1 MSSKVSYK
9 DLIKGKSMKNLYKLS
24 IVTVACVSFIGC
36 GETEKKDNTKQE
48 INRDKKIE
56 DLSTPTTPSISKT
69 NTKPFMK
76 KYDIKSGIVEYK
88 IKGKGNI
95 MGLTT
100 KTEGTK
106 RVIFLD
112 YGSHEL
118 IEKNSIEEKN
128 INGKSE
134 TVKTHTLVY
143 NKDAVIY
150 KTDFTNK
157 VIKRM
162 KNPSIAM
169 MLNSNPI
176 KIIENFGGKKI
187 GTDKVLGYKCDI
199 WSIMGSKQCIY
210 KGVALRVETDVMGI
224 KNVEIATKA
233 NFNVNINRNDF
244 KLPNFPIAGIH
255 TDKIKLEEMD
265 EKAKIDA
272 IKSKEEV
279 AQIGHSIKEVQKQIT
294 ANPNMSKEERKKVI
308 LESMLNSKNMKSKF
322 QQQKESMPKILEMM
336 KSYRACIASTS
347 SQSDMDIC
355 EKEVSSLSKKLGL
368 DDFDVDKEDK
378 PNWSKENKKQT
389 LKEIDDGIKEVSKNL
404 PCMKKSNNM
413 MEFIQCARKIE
424 NKK

>member
-36 GETEKKDNTKQE
+36 GETEKKDDTKQE
-48 INRDKKIE
+48 INRDKKVE
-56 DLSTPTTPSISKT
+56 NLSTPTTPSISKS
-69 NTKPFMK
+69 NSKPFIK
-76 KYDIKSGIVEYK
+76 KYDIKSGIVEYEV
-88 IKGKGNI
+88 KGSGNI

-100 KTEGTK
+100 KTVGTK

-112 YGSHEL
+112 YGSHEI
-118 IEKNSIEEKN
+118 IEKKSVEKKD
-128 INGKSE
+128 INGKSQV
-134 TVKTHTLVY
+134 VKTHTLVY

-162 KNPSIAM
+162 KNPAIAM
-169 MLNSNPI
+169 MLGSNPI
-176 KIIENFGGKKI
+176 KMIENLGGKKI

-210 KGVALRVETDVMGI
+210 KGVALRVETDIMGI
-224 KNVEIATKA
+224 KNVEVATKA
-233 NFNVNINRNDF
+233 DFNVNIDKHDF

-255 TDKIKLEEMD
+255 KDKIKLEEMD
-265 EKAKIDA
+265 EKAKKDA
-272 IKSKEEV
+272 IENKDEI

-308 LESMLNSKNMKSKF
+308 LESLLNSKNMKSKF
-322 QQQKESMPKILEMM
+322 QQQKESMPKILDMM
-336 KSYRACIASTS
+336 KSYRACIVSTS
-347 SQSDMDIC
+347 SQSDMDSC
-355 EKEVSSLSKKLGL
+355 EKDVSSLSKKLGL

-378 PNWSKENKKQT
+378 LNWSKENKKQT
-389 LKEIDDGIKEVSKNL
+389 LKEIDEGIKEVSKNI
-404 PCMKKSNNM
+404 PCMKKSHNM
-413 MEFIQCARKIE
+413 MEFIQCARNLK
-424 NKK
+424 